1 MRRLIPYVAFGLT
14 LFALGLLVLI
24 PLLRCT
30 PTHPAAPARFI
41 EEVPMP
47 HHTKIY
53 PIPRRDK
60 KQTAPAPKEVRR

>member
-47 HHTKIY
+47 QHTKIY
-53 PIPRRDK
+53 RLPRPVRERSK
-60 KQTAPAPKEVRR
+60 ERAKEVRR